1 MFYFLCVCVCCV
13 EQISSPS
20 STSAPVHTGVKIPTC
35 KFSMKEKF
43 LTSPADLFRV
53 FLNQE
58 VSCSSY
64 STAPSLLGL
73 DFIQDN
79 IIIVNT
85 DKKTHLVK
93 QDRNKSSH
101 KKFTILYLCRYCAF
115 LLQIRLPDK
124 NLFFPLQMVQAFT
137 RAPATVDGQ
146 RGGKFRLLDG
156 NIFGEFTELVR
167 LQPVEGILSQDEICV
182 CNRVKI
188 LSFRYPTRSLL

>member
-1 MFYFLCVCVCCV
+1 MVFFFLCCV

-64 STAPSLLGL
+64 SAAPYRLWDRISYRITLLQI
-73 DFIQDN
+73 IQ
-79 IIIVNT
+79 I
-85 DKKTHLVK
+85 KKTHLVK
-93 QDRNKSSH
+93 QGTNKSSNRAITINAS
-101 KKFTILYLCRYCAF
+101 KNFTILYLCRYCA
-115 LLQIRLPDK
+115 LLLKIWLPDK
-124 NLFFPLQMVQAFT
+124 HLFLPLQMVQAFT

-167 LQPVEGILSQDEICV
+167 L
-182 CNRVKI
+182 
-188 LSFRYPTRSLL
+188 